1 MAGGKPASGRRC
13 ACAADR
19 VILAPKAASPA
30 LGADRHM
37 PARRLAALALAP
49 LALAGTARAD
59 APAPAAAPPP
69 PPSVTVVLAGRLVD
83 PVSGRELVDQ
93 AVVIR
98 GDRVALVGPRASTAT
113 PPGARVIDLSHRT
126 VLPGLIDVHVHL
138 TADAD
143 QQGPQAL
150 TVSLPRQAIN
160 GVANARR
167 TLEAGFTTVRNV
179 GADGF
184 TDVALRDAI
193 ADGVVEGPRMQ
204 VSGPPLGAVGG
215 HADDNLLP
223 FEYGRQAE
231 GIATGPWALR
241 GKVRE
246 DVKYGADLIK
256 VMVSGGVLSHGDS
269 VGGQQLSQ
277 EEMNAIVEEAHMWG
291 KRVAVH
297 AHGAEAIKTAI
308 RAGVD
313 SVEHASLID
322 DAGIAMAKA
331 HGAYLDMDIYD
342 DDFILSEGAR
352 VGIEPASLDKERQVG
367 RLQRENFRKAWR
379 AGVKMA
385 FATDAG
391 VYPHGDNARQFAK
404 MVEWGMTPM
413 QAIQAATV
421 SAADLMNLTGKV
433 GRLAPG
439 AYADLIAVDADPLTD
454 VRTLEHVTFVM
465 KGGQVVK
472 GG

>member
-1 MAGGKPASGRRC
+1 
-13 ACAADR
+13 
-19 VILAPKAASPA
+19 
-30 LGADRHM
+30 M
-37 PARRLAALALAP
+37 PALAL
-49 LALAGTARAD
+49 LALLQAA
-59 APAPAAAPPP
+59 APAASAPPP
-69 PPSVTVVLAGRLVD
+69 PVVVVLAGRLVD
-83 PVSGRELVDQ
+83 PVAGRELTDQ

-98 GDRVALVGPRASTAT
+98 GDHVIGVGPRASTPIPA
-113 PPGARVIDLSHRT
+113 GARVVDLSRRT

-138 TADAD
+138 TADAHM
-143 QQGPQAL
+143 QGPQAL

-160 GVANARR
+160 GVANARA

-184 TDVALRDAI
+184 ADVALRDAI
-193 ADGVVEGPRMQ
+193 ADGAVEGPRMQ

-223 FEYGRQAE
+223 FEDHRQAE
-231 GIATGPWALR
+231 GVATGPWALR

-246 DVKYGADLIK
+246 DCKYGADLIK

-269 VGGQQLSQ
+269 VGGQQITQ
-277 EEMNAIVEEAHMWG
+277 EEMNAIVDEAHMWG
-291 KRVAVH
+291 RKVAVH

-322 DAGIAMAKA
+322 DEGIRMAKA
-331 HGAYLDMDIYD
+331 RGVYLDMDIYD
-342 DDFILSEGAR
+342 DDFILGEGAR
-352 VGIEPASLDKERQVG
+352 AGIEPASLDKERQVG

-379 AGVKMA
+379 AGAKMA

-404 MVEWGMTPM
+404 MVQWGMTPM

-421 SAADLMNLTGKV
+421 SAADLMGLTGKV

-439 AYADLIAVDADPLTD
+439 AYADLVAVDGDPLAD
-454 VRTLEHVTFVM
+454 VSVLEHVAVVM
-465 KGGQVVK
+465 KGGEVVK